1 MIMFSGKNT
10 IFPDNTRK
18 IIFQRYFFGKTIF
31 SGRPEKENMVF
42 RAVSLTNLVD
52 NLSEIHKEEC
62 KACINGKNIKSESD
76 FIEHKNNNLRFECK
90 ECERIWLKPS
100 LPSIANSLSE
110 SNKKKYT
117 ACMEKENI
125 KSKCDFPGIKDT
137 NLSYKCKKI

>member
-76 FIEHKNNNLRFECK
+76 FIEHKNNNLGFECK

-110 SNKKKYT
+110 SNKKNTQHAWK
-117 ACMEKENI
+117 
-125 KSKCDFPGIKDT
+125 
-137 NLSYKCKKI
+137 KKILNQNVIFLGLKILI